1 MEIDR
6 ARPKARK
13 ARIES
18 LDALRAIAALLVLIF
33 HYEVLSQNVPPGG
46 TPKPMDAIWTQYG
59 LMGVELFFVISGF
72 VILMTLERVP
82 TIFSFAIN
90 RAARLYP
97 AYWVSVI
104 ITAVYLLPLGEASM
118 RNAILNMTMLQKFV
132 NGRDLITAYWSLG
145 YEVWFYTIMATVAA
159 SGALNRV
166 PVLSLLWLLV
176 SSALL
181 LLELRPHGLA
191 EFLAFTQFG
200 HLFIAGMMIH
210 LIAAARGTPVV
221 WVVLGLCI
229 AYSLFGRPDWSG
241 IPFYGYFAANAIFIS
256 LVYLAA
262 KGQLATI
269 ARPYLIALGRSS
281 YSLYLLH
288 IVVGMALIRGCVAV
302 DLPPWI
308 GAIAAVPVSLATAE
322 LSRRLIEVPGQR
334 AIVRLAGRFLPQ
346 RVEKLG

>member
-1 MEIDR
+1 MEIDG
-6 ARPKARK
+6 ARLKVRE

-18 LDALRAIAALLVLIF
+18 LDALRAIAALLVLVF
-33 HYEVLSQNVPPGG
+33 HYELLSQDVRPGDPP
-46 TPKPMDAIWTQYG
+46 KAMDAIWAQYG

-72 VILMTLERVP
+72 VILMTLERAP
-82 TIFSFAIN
+82 TIFNFAVN

-97 AYWVSVI
+97 AYWASVI
-104 ITAVYLLPLGEASM
+104 VTAAYLLPLGEANL
-118 RNAILNMTMLQKFV
+118 RTAILNMTMLQRFV

-145 YEVWFYTIMATVAA
+145 YELWFYAIMATVAA
-159 SGALNRV
+159 CGALNRV

-181 LLELRPHGLA
+181 LVGLRPQGLA
-191 EFLAFTQFG
+191 GFFAFTQFG

-262 KGQLATI
+262 KGQFSAI
-269 ARPYLIALGRSS
+269 ARPYLVAVGRSS
-281 YSLYLLH
+281 YSLYLFH
-288 IVVGMALIRGCVAV
+288 IVIGMALIRGCVAV
-302 DLPPWI
+302 DLPPWT
-308 GAIAAVPVSLATAE
+308 GAIAAVPVSLAAAE

-334 AIVRLAGRFLPQ
+334 AIVRLAARFSPQ
-346 RVEKLG
+346 RREKLV